1 MDKISDLK
9 SVVIDTLDLNKA
21 QDIVTIDLK
30 DKSSMADYMIIA
42 SGTSSRHIQSLSEQ
56 VLEKLKDN
64 GIKNSKIEGKE
75 SNEWK
80 LVDGIDLIVHIF
92 HPEKRKFYELEKIW
106 SELIPKEKVII
117 WKKIQFYL
125 IIFLSSFVFSNSINS
140 AEIDIYKKIDLFGE
154 VLEKINK
161 EYVDEID
168 QSESMDSAIN
178 GLLQSLDPYSAYMSP
193 EIFQEMQT
201 ETSGEFGGLGIE
213 VSMEAGVVKVITP
226 IDDTPASKAGIKAG
240 DYIVKINDIQV
251 QGKSLSEAV
260 DLMRGLVGTD
270 IELTI
275 RRRGVKKALTFTI
288 TREIIEVQSVKSD
301 LLENNIGYIRLT
313 SFNDNSSDQIKK
325 KIKKLKENENLKAFI
340 LDLRNNPGGLLT
352 QAIKISDFFLE
363 NGEIVSTKSRKK
375 SENRKWF
382 AKKGDIT
389 DGKPLLVL
397 INYGSASASEI
408 VAGALKDHKRAIIL
422 GENSYGK
429 GSVQSIIPLKNKGA
443 IRLTVA
449 KYYLPSGKSISEVGV
464 RPDIEVNEEGEDFRI
479 KTDTDNQLNYAIK
492 LLNG

>member
-1 MDKISDLK
+1 MKKIKFLLLILFSLFY
-9 SVVIDTLDLNKA
+9 LNK
-21 QDIVTIDLK
+21 T
-30 DKSSMADYMIIA
+30 
-42 SGTSSRHIQSLSEQ
+42 
-56 VLEKLKDN
+56 
-64 GIKNSKIEGKE
+64 
-75 SNEWK
+75 
-80 LVDGIDLIVHIF
+80 
-92 HPEKRKFYELEKIW
+92 
-106 SELIPKEKVII
+106 VI
-117 WKKIQFYL
+117 
-125 IIFLSSFVFSNSINS
+125 S

-161 EYVDEID
+161 EYVDEFN

-178 GLLQSLDPYSAYMSP
+178 GLLQSLDPYSSYMSP
-193 EIFQEMQT
+193 KIFDEMQT

-213 VSMEAGVVKVITP
+213 VSMEAGVVKVISP
-226 IDDTPASKAGIKAG
+226 IDDTPASRAGLKAG
-240 DYIVKINDIQV
+240 DYIVKINDVQV

-260 DLMRGLVGTD
+260 DLMRGPVGSG
-270 IELTI
+270 IELTV
-275 RRRGVKKALTFTI
+275 RRRGERKALTFNI
-288 TREIIEVQSVKSD
+288 IREVIQVQSVKSEIID
-301 LLENNIGYIRLT
+301 ENIGYIRLT
-313 SFNDNSSDQIKK
+313 SFNDNSSDQIEKQ
-325 KIKKLKENENLKAFI
+325 IKKLKKDKNLNSFI
-340 LDLRNNPGGLLT
+340 LDLRNNPGGLLS

-389 DGKPLLVL
+389 DGKTLLVL

-408 VAGALKDHKRAIIL
+408 VAGALKDHKRAIIV
-422 GENSYGK
+422 GENSFGK
-429 GSVQSIIPLKNKGA
+429 GSVQSIIPLKNRGA

-464 RPDIEVNEEGEDFRI
+464 RPDIEVNEEGDDFRI

>member
-1 MDKISDLK
+1 M
-9 SVVIDTLDLNKA
+9 
-21 QDIVTIDLK
+21 
-30 DKSSMADYMIIA
+30 
-42 SGTSSRHIQSLSEQ
+42 
-56 VLEKLKDN
+56 
-64 GIKNSKIEGKE
+64 
-75 SNEWK
+75 
-80 LVDGIDLIVHIF
+80 
-92 HPEKRKFYELEKIW
+92 
-106 SELIPKEKVII
+106 
-117 WKKIQFYL
+117 KKIQIYL
-125 IIFLSSFVFSNSINS
+125 IIFCTQFLFLKQINS

-161 EYVDEID
+161 EYVDEIN

-178 GLLQSLDPYSAYMSP
+178 GLLQSLDPYSSYMSP
-193 EIFQEMQT
+193 EIFEEMQT

-226 IDDTPASKAGIKAG
+226 IDDTPASKAGLKAG

-260 DLMRGLVGTD
+260 DLMRGPVGSG
-270 IELTI
+270 IELTV
-275 RRRGVKKALTFTI
+275 RRRGTKKALTFNVV
-288 TREIIEVQSVKSD
+288 REIIEVQSVKSE
-301 LLENNIGYIRLT
+301 LLENNIGYLRLT
-313 SFNDNSSDQIKK
+313 SFNDNSSQQIKK
-325 KIKKLKENENLKAFI
+325 QIKKLKKNKNLNSYI
-340 LDLRNNPGGLLT
+340 LDLRNNPGGLLS
-352 QAIKISDFFLE
+352 QAIKITDFFLE

-382 AKKGDIT
+382 AKKGDIL
-389 DGKPLLVL
+389 DGKTLLVL

-408 VAGALKDHKRAIIL
+408 VAGALKDHKRAIL
-422 GENSYGK
+422 VGENSYGK

-449 KYYLPSGKSISEVGV
+449 KYYFPSGKSISEVGV
-464 RPDIEVNEEGEDFRI
+464 RPDIEVNEEGDDFRI

>member
-1 MDKISDLK
+1 M
-9 SVVIDTLDLNKA
+9 
-21 QDIVTIDLK
+21 
-30 DKSSMADYMIIA
+30 
-42 SGTSSRHIQSLSEQ
+42 
-56 VLEKLKDN
+56 
-64 GIKNSKIEGKE
+64 
-75 SNEWK
+75 
-80 LVDGIDLIVHIF
+80 
-92 HPEKRKFYELEKIW
+92 
-106 SELIPKEKVII
+106 
-117 WKKIQFYL
+117 KKIQIYL
-125 IIFLSSFVFSNSINS
+125 IIFCTQFLFLEKVNS

-161 EYVDEID
+161 EYVDEIN

-178 GLLQSLDPYSAYMSP
+178 GLLQSLDPYSSYMSP
-193 EIFQEMQT
+193 EIFEEMQT

-226 IDDTPASKAGIKAG
+226 IDDTPASKAGLKAG

-260 DLMRGLVGTD
+260 DLMRGPVGSG
-270 IELTI
+270 IELTV
-275 RRRGVKKALTFTI
+275 RRRGTKKALTFNVV
-288 TREIIEVQSVKSD
+288 REIIEVQSVKSE
-301 LLENNIGYIRLT
+301 LLENNIGYLRLT
-313 SFNDNSSDQIKK
+313 SFNDNSSQQIKK
-325 KIKKLKENENLKAFI
+325 QIKKLKKNKNLNSYI
-340 LDLRNNPGGLLT
+340 LDLRNNPGGLLS

-363 NGEIVSTKSRKK
+363 NGEIVSTKSRTK

-382 AKKGDIT
+382 AKKGDIL
-389 DGKPLLVL
+389 DGKTLLIL

-408 VAGALKDHKRAIIL
+408 VAGALKDHKRAIL
-422 GENSYGK
+422 VGENSYGK

-464 RPDIEVNEEGEDFRI
+464 RPDIEVNEEGDDFRI

>member
-1 MDKISDLK
+1 M
-9 SVVIDTLDLNKA
+9 
-21 QDIVTIDLK
+21 
-30 DKSSMADYMIIA
+30 
-42 SGTSSRHIQSLSEQ
+42 
-56 VLEKLKDN
+56 
-64 GIKNSKIEGKE
+64 
-75 SNEWK
+75 
-80 LVDGIDLIVHIF
+80 
-92 HPEKRKFYELEKIW
+92 
-106 SELIPKEKVII
+106 
-117 WKKIQFYL
+117 KKIQFYL
-125 IIFLSSFVFSNSINS
+125 IIFLSSFFFLYSVNS
-140 AEIDIYKKIDLFGE
+140 AELDIYKKIDLFGE

-161 EYVDEID
+161 QYVDEID
-168 QSESMDSAIN
+168 QSEGMDSAIN
-178 GLLQSLDPYSAYMSP
+178 GLLQSLDPYSSYMSP

-213 VSMEAGVVKVITP
+213 VSMEAGVIKVITP

-240 DYIVKINDIQV
+240 DYIVKIDNVQV

-270 IELTI
+270 IELTV
-275 RRRGVKKALTFTI
+275 RRRGVKKALTFNI

-382 AKKGDIT
+382 ARKGDIT
-389 DGKPLLVL
+389 DGKTLVVL

-443 IRLTVA
+443 IRLTIA

-464 RPDIEVNEEGEDFRI
+464 RPDIEINEEGDDFRI